1 MQFYD
6 TLYCFYTYFQNQQS
20 GAVPK
25 KVPKKRVEIN
35 GNASQW
41 RKCFSDV
48 FIVTLTNVSWKYCFL
63 WAIFQLTWTR
73 SFALGSACTGKYL
86 FHEDLIKKMSIAKWS
101 KRLCKFDKNLLTFFK
116 ERIHLLFIITTL
128 KWSLIYLYLARTL
141 HVFSEQSMRI

>member
-1 MQFYD
+1 MTHSTVFIHIFRISN
-6 TLYCFYTYFQNQQS
+6 LALF
-20 GAVPK
+20 PK
-25 KVPKKRVEIN
+25 KYLKKRVEIN

-63 WAIFQLTWTR
+63 WAIFKLTWTR
-73 SFALGSACTGKYL
+73 SFALGSACIGKYL

-101 KRLCKFDKNLLTFFK
+101 KRLWKFDKNLLTFFK

-141 HVFSEQSMRI
+141 HVF